1 MAISIINVL
10 NWSKLKIKAICRNIN
25 MVPIRVTG
33 RSTVK
38 RKMRRQ
44 IMLKR
49 GRKENI
55 NGKIMK
61 VLSNLLKKNF
71 DYSQNSALI

>member
-1 MAISIINVL
+1 
-10 NWSKLKIKAICRNIN
+10 